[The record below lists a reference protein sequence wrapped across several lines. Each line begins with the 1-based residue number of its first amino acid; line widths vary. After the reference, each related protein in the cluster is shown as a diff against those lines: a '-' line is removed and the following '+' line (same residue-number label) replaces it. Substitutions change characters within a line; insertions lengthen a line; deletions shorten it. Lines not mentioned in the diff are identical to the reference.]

1 MEPAQGHPEY
11 PLCSGCLSPTLTIFS
26 PEHHQLPGAPDLSPK
41 FPASPGKANT
51 PSSHSPQ
58 GNRLQNP
65 GWRPRPRPS
74 GRLLTGWKCR
84 RAAGLT
90 VPSSRARAASCGCS
104 PAGEGGR
111 RRVPGTGLP
120 GRRAAA
126 AAAPA
131 QGRAAAPGV
140 PTRSPG
146 AAAPRRRG
154 VRPPSS
160 RGRDPREDRG
170 WFREAA
176 DGQMPG
182 GWAATR
188 SPGRHC
194 SPAREARGGNHA
206 TAGEGG
212 GGRGRRAQNLT
223 DTARPPRPATRRPY
237 AQKRANRSR
246 TTRLRRKWSPEGAR
260 PDMSPPSGR
269 RDLKWSCLLTM
280 FPLQFSHYSS
290 AWGRTGSLK

>member
-1 MEPAQGHPEY
+1 MEPAQGHPEH
-11 PLCSGCLSPTLTIFS
+11 PLCSECPSPTLTICS
-26 PEHHQLPGAPDLSPK
+26 PEHHQLPGPPNLSPK
-41 FPASPGKANT
+41 LPTNPGKANT
-51 PSSHSPQ
+51 PSSQSPQ
-58 GNRLQNP
+58 GNCLQNP

-74 GRLLTGWKCR
+74 GHLLTGWKCR
-84 RAAGLT
+84 GAAGLT

-126 AAAPA
+126 AVAPA

-140 PTRSPG
+140 PTHSPG

-160 RGRDPREDRG
+160 RGRDPLEDGG
-170 WFREAA
+170 WLGEAA

-188 SPGRHC
+188 SPGRHL
-194 SPAREARGGNHA
+194 SPREGSERWQPRDR
-206 TAGEGG
+206 GG
-212 GGRGRRAQNLT
+212 GGR
-223 DTARPPRPATRRPY
+223 
-237 AQKRANRSR
+237 RS
-246 TTRLRRKWSPEGAR
+246 GA
-260 PDMSPPSGR
+260 
-269 RDLKWSCLLTM
+269 
-280 FPLQFSHYSS
+280 
-290 AWGRTGSLK
+290 